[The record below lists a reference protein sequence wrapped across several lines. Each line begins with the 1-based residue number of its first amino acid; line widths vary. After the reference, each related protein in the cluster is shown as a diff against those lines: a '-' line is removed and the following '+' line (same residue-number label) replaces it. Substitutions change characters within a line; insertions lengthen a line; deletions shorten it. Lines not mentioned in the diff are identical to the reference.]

1 MAKVKDFMSSDVVS
15 VGSTAQVIDA
25 ARMMRDSD
33 VGMLPVIDGGKLKGV
48 ITDRDLVVRA
58 LAEGRA
64 DATIGSI
71 LSEGAVCLSPDDDA
85 KDAERLMSEK
95 EVRRLPVVMGETVVG
110 IVSVGDLAV
119 RTDEKHA
126 GKVMQETGPER

>member
-1 MAKVKDFMSSDVVS
+1 MAKVKDFMSTDVVS
-15 VGSTAQVIDA
+15 VGSTAQIVDA

-33 VGMLPVIDGGKLKGV
+33 VGMLPVIDGGRLKGV
-48 ITDRDLVVRA
+48 ITDRDLVIRA
-58 LAEGRA
+58 LAEGKP
-64 DATIGSI
+64 DATVGSI

-85 KDAERLMSEK
+85 KDAERLMSDK
-95 EVRRLPVVMGETVVG
+95 DVRRLPVVMGETVVG

-126 GKVMQETGPER
+126 GKVMQETGPAR